1 MLAVSTGIVRNPV
14 DRGIKMALHPIDLQT
29 LYTQLENVSKGVAF
43 QQHGLQLREAV
54 QQENYGKQL
63 TEKEKAVK
71 EAAQEESETV
81 RVKDQNKRNQ
91 NTESSMQKEKKQ
103 NDEEQDNI
111 TEPKTVDIKDPRLGT
126 LIDIQG

>member
-1 MLAVSTGIVRNPV
+1 
-14 DRGIKMALHPIDLQT
+14 MALHPIDLQT

-54 QQENYGKQL
+54 QQDNYGKQL

-71 EAAQEESETV
+71 EAAQEQSETV
-81 RVKDQNKRNQ
+81 RVKDQQKRNQ
-91 NTESSMQKEKKQ
+91 NPDSSMQKERKNTEEKQ
-103 NDEEQDNI
+103 
-111 TEPKTVDIKDPRLGT
+111 TSVAEPKTIDIKDPRLGT

>member
-1 MLAVSTGIVRNPV
+1 
-14 DRGIKMALHPIDLQT
+14 MALHPIDLQT

-71 EAAQEESETV
+71 EAAQEQSETV

-91 NTESSMQKEKKQ
+91 NAESSAQKEKKQ
-103 NDEEQDNI
+103 NDEEQDI
-111 TEPKTVDIKDPRLGT
+111 VTEPKTVDIKDPRLGT

>member
-1 MLAVSTGIVRNPV
+1 
-14 DRGIKMALHPIDLQT
+14 MALHPIDLQT

-43 QQHGLQLREAV
+43 QQQGLQLREAV
-54 QQENYGKQL
+54 QQDNYGKQL

-81 RVKDQNKRNQ
+81 RVKDQQKRNQ
-91 NTESSMQKEKKQ
+91 NSESGPQKEKKEK
-103 NDEEQDNI
+103 EEESSGN
-111 TEPKTVDIKDPRLGT
+111 EAPRMVDIKDPRLGT

>member
-1 MLAVSTGIVRNPV
+1 VLAVSTDIVRNPV

>member
-1 MLAVSTGIVRNPV
+1 
-14 DRGIKMALHPIDLQT
+14 MALHPIDLQT

-43 QQHGLQLREAV
+43 HQQGLQLREAV
-54 QQENYGKQL
+54 QQDNYGKQL

-81 RVKDQNKRNQ
+81 RVKDQQKRNQ
-91 NTESSMQKEKKQ
+91 NSESSSQKDKKE
-103 NDEEQDNI
+103 NEEVLSDVDV
-111 TEPKTVDIKDPRLGT
+111 PKMVDIKDPRLGT